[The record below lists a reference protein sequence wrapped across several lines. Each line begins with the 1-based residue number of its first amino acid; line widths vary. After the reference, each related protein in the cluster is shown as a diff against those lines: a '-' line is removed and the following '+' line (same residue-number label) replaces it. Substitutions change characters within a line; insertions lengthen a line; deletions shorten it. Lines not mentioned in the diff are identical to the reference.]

1 MVREKR
7 NCARVEVGQQRD
19 RNTTIH
25 IDSPE
30 CHGPSGAIACAK
42 RDFITLAYSSGFKE
56 DAEALYVDGQ
66 LCIGKG
72 VSILVT
78 QGFLGPVLA
87 DRVLKILQIVPHI
100 ILVFI
105 KFLFLLESTQN
116 KTSSILLIA

>member
-7 NCARVEVGQQRD
+7 NRAWVEVCQQRD
-19 RNTTIH
+19 SNTAIH

-30 CHGPSGAIACAK
+30 CHCPSGAITCTK
-42 RDFITLAYSSGFKE
+42 RDFVTLAYSGSFKE
-56 DAEALYVDGQ
+56 DTEALYVDGQ
-66 LCIGKG
+66 LGIGKG
-72 VSILVT
+72 VSIIVT

-87 DRVLKILQIVPHI
+87 DSVLQILQIVPHI

-116 KTSSILLIA
+116 KTRSILLIA